1 MADKTLWQEHWAPM
15 LIEDLVRHPKV
26 AAMRN
31 VDGESFKVIQKRMLN
46 DLISLNLPEDQEGVF
61 QIVLPDYG
69 FSVIS
74 DGEERGY
81 ILNARRIL
89 VNDNAETAK
98 FGLLRRL
105 GAKFAD
111 NLGGFSS
118 DSWVRKIRESPE
130 VMDTLTHANCAYSLL
145 LKHQEVDYSNPRV
158 EEVRTSPILI
168 VPNRSDATAIREWE
182 ARYTS
187 AFK

>member
-1 MADKTLWQEHWAPM
+1 MTETNIWATHWAPM
-15 LIEDLVRHPKV
+15 LIEDLARHPKV
-26 AAMRN
+26 VAMRN
-31 VDGESFKVIQKRMLN
+31 VDGESFKMIQKRMLN
-46 DLISLNLPEDQEGVF
+46 DLISLNLPEYQDGIF

-81 ILNARRIL
+81 VLNARRIL
-89 VNDNAETAK
+89 VNDNAENAK

-105 GAKFAD
+105 GAKFVD

-118 DSWVRKIRESPE
+118 DSWVRKIRENPE
-130 VMDTLTHANCAYSLL
+130 VMDTLAHANCAYSLL
-145 LKHQEVDYSNPRV
+145 LKHQEVDYSNPRK
-158 EEVRTSPILI
+158 EETRTAPILI
-168 VPNRSDATAIREWE
+168 VPNRSDAIAIREWE